1 MIYGDAFSEPGGPD
15 RETVEHVLIHS
26 ANAANDTTSQT
37 FSLVSYVRG
46 IPGLGNTAEAF
57 RIRGASCSYSISEYF
72 VYGPINRIR

>member
-1 MIYGDAFSEPGGPD
+1 MLACDYGDSFSEPGGPD
-15 RETVEHVLIHS
+15 RETVERLIHS

-57 RIRGASCSYSISEYF
+57 RIRGASCSYSIS
-72 VYGPINRIR
+72 